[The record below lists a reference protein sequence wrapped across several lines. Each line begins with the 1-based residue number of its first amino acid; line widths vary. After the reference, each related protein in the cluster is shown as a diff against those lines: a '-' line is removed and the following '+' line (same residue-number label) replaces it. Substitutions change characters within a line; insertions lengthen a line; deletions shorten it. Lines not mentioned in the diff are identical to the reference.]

1 MLSTVFK
8 QEKQFV
14 TTPESAATDIAAPV
28 RTLSRSVSPP
38 TITAATVVKGLQ
50 VARRYAPNLI
60 GSFVGLAIRVLFFLL
75 IANAVTFGLGTTDGA
90 TLDGRNLF
98 IFFQGAL
105 LLLIFQG
112 PTLWAPI
119 NAVTTDLYNGTLEYI
134 YSNPGSRYA
143 YYVGT
148 VLTDVVISSVV
159 FVPFYLFLVYVAR
172 ATLFNTLMIL
182 AVCGATLVA
191 LTAMGIM
198 IALLALLWR
207 QVSSLAQILGLLFE
221 FLGGAYLPV
230 NTFPPA
236 LQFFAYLLPYTWG
249 YDLIRYYSFDGQWAT
264 LQPVWVEWMVLIL
277 YAFLFTFVSRYL
289 LRRAEM
295 RAKQAGLHII

>member
-1 MLSTVFK
+1 MEQLT
-8 QEKQFV
+8 
-14 TTPESAATDIAAPV
+14 
-28 RTLSRSVSPP
+28 TLSRPVSAW
-38 TITAATVVKGLQ
+38 TTTRSTVVKGLQ

-75 IANAVTFGLGTTDGA
+75 IANAVTYGLGTTGDE
-90 TLDGRNLF
+90 TLSGRNLF

-105 LLLIFQG
+105 LLLIFHG

-119 NAVTTDLYNGTLEYI
+119 NSVTTDLYNGTLEYL

-148 VLTDVVISSVV
+148 VLTDVAIAAVV
-159 FVPFYLFLVYVAR
+159 FVPFYIFLIVVAR
-172 ATLFNTLMIL
+172 ASLFNTTMIL
-182 AVCGATLVA
+182 VVCLVTLTA

-207 QVSSLAQILGLLFE
+207 QVSSLAQILGMLFE

-230 NTFPPA
+230 STFPPA

-249 YDLIRYYSFDGQWAT
+249 YDLIRYYSFDGEWQT
-264 LQPVWVEWMVLIL
+264 LLPVWIEWLLIL
-277 YAFLFTFVSRYL
+277 FYAVLFTFLSRTL
-289 LRRAEM
+289 LRRAEIK
-295 RAKQAGLHII
+295 AKEVGLHII